1 MKDLLNTD
9 YLRHNIHFPDAKYFE
24 NLAIVELSFVK
35 FIMHHHHHYHH
46 NDRMEWN
53 WVGFRGKCQT
63 AFVIFGFQFLCVP

>member
-9 YLRHNIHFPDAKYFE
+9 YLGHNIHFPDAKYFK
-24 NLAIVELSFVK
+24 NLDIVELSFVK

-46 NDRMEWN
+46 IDRMV

-63 AFVIFGFQFLCVP
+63 AVVIFGFQFLCVP